1 MTENEENGDT
11 KTRKFEFPKIYNF
24 PPFFTEQPNLNTFQS
39 QLEQW
44 KDIIINY
51 CKFNKISALSI
62 TGKPLTSDNEEI
74 DEFDI
79 NDDEIENE
87 DEDEGRVGNSNKTDF
102 SIFKND
108 SINRSANNEFIIKIY
123 EYLIKLKLGEWI
135 DSNNK
140 NHGIL
145 IYWYPIEEW
154 SRILYDWI
162 DNTGQQNKILTIY
175 EIRKGNL
182 SINQEFYN
190 LNYHLIIKI
199 LENLVKQGK
208 ATIMK
213 DENNNI
219 CGVKFGGI

>member
-1 MTENEENGDT
+1 MADNGDIN
-11 KTRKFEFPKIYNF
+11 KSKKFEFPKIYNF

-62 TGKPLTSDNEEI
+62 SGKPLTSDNEIIE
-74 DEFDI
+74 EFNI
-79 NDDEIENE
+79 NDDDEEEEGEEE
-87 DEDEGRVGNSNKTDF
+87 DGDRFNKNDF

-108 SINRSANNEFIIKIY
+108 SINRNANNEFIIKIY

-135 DSNNK
+135 DLNNK
-140 NHGIL
+140 NYGIL

-199 LENLVKQGK
+199 LNNLVKQGK